1 MRRTPGGY
9 EIRFMSLLAVQRRD
23 IRRMMKTRFTLRY
36 KIELPGGWI
45 FDGKIIDGQVK

>member
-23 IRRMMKTRFTLRY
+23 IRRMMKVIIERYGEGKLTR
-36 KIELPGGWI
+36 
-45 FDGKIIDGQVK
+45 